1 MTSTLAR
8 TIGMAALAA
17 TLPFS
22 AMACEAH
29 QPLASLTPAL
39 ATAEAGAHIT
49 VAPEELQW
57 APGPGSLPPG
67 AEFVLI
73 EGDPA
78 AAGPLTLRL
87 RFPAGYEIPPH
98 THPAIEHITVLS
110 GRFGIGT
117 GDELDKSAG
126 RMMPVG
132 SFVVMPIGHTHFAW
146 TEEETVVQLHSMG
159 PWGIDY
165 VDPADDPRGH

>member
-1 MTSTLAR
+1 MTRMHHRNTVAAAVLATLVPL
-8 TIGMAALAA
+8 AAL
-17 TLPFS
+17 
-22 AMACEAH
+22 ACEAH
-29 QPLASLTPAL
+29 EGHARLAP
-39 ATAEAGAHIT
+39 ATATAGEIA
-49 VAPEELQW
+49 VAPQDLEW

-87 RFPAGYEIPPH
+87 RFPAGYRIPAH

-110 GRFGIGT
+110 GTFGIGM
-117 GDELDKSAG
+117 GDKLDTAKGQA
-126 RMMPVG
+126 MPAG
-132 SFVVMPIGHTHFAW
+132 SFIVMPIGHRHFAW
-146 TEEETVVQLHSMG
+146 ADEETVVQLHSVG
-159 PWGIDY
+159 PWGITY